1 MRVFIEGNVPSL
13 KNSKQWTGKHLISS
27 KSVREYLKNHKLDYL
42 QYKLK
47 WINELDKLDKPYKIS
62 FKFIRGSRHK
72 FDYVNAAQLPLDIMV
87 DIGVL
92 EDDNADIVLPVFE
105 QYEYNKDN
113 PGIWIE
119 ILK

>member
-1 MRVFIEGNVPSL
+1 
-13 KNSKQWTGKHLISS
+13 
-27 KSVREYLKNHKLDYL
+27 
-42 QYKLK
+42 
-47 WINELDKLDKPYKIS
+47 
-62 FKFIRGSRHK
+62 
-72 FDYVNAAQLPLDIMV
+72 MV

-113 PGIWIE
+113 PGVWIE